1 VLQLLL
7 EKMHVV
13 EGAVKMSA
21 TMKLVSIL
29 VAFVLL
35 GLYMSVFF
43 VDQRERA
50 IVLRLG
56 QIQHADFE
64 PGIHFKQPLFD
75 EVKRFDRRILT
86 LDVNPEEYLTKGK
99 EKLLVDSFI
108 LWKISDVKTY
118 FTAMGGEKSR
128 AGSRIF
134 NIVNNALRDEFANR
148 TVQEVVS
155 GDRAA
160 MVADILDKTAN
171 SVKALGIELVNIRI
185 KRIDFTSEISSG
197 VFLRMNSE
205 RERIAKETRAQGAE
219 KAEEIRSD
227 ADRQRTIILA
237 DAKREA
243 EVLRGNG
250 DAEATE
256 IYATAYGQ
264 NKEFYS
270 LYRRLTAY
278 QNVFAGDDMLVIE
291 PKGEFFNKFSNS
303 QK

>member
-1 VLQLLL
+1 
-7 EKMHVV
+7 
-13 EGAVKMSA
+13 MSA
-21 TMKLVSIL
+21 KMKLASIILGLIL
-29 VAFVLL
+29 VA
-35 GLYMSVFF
+35 LYMSVFF

-56 QIQHADFE
+56 QIQKADFA

-75 EVKRFDRRILT
+75 EVKRFDGRILT

-108 LWKISDVKTY
+108 LWKISDVETY
-118 FTAMGGEKSR
+118 FTAMGGDKNR

-148 TVQEVVS
+148 SVQEVVS
-155 GDRAA
+155 GDRTK
-160 MVADILDKTAN
+160 MVNDILGKTKE
-171 SVKALGIELVNIRI
+171 SVKDFGIELVNIRI
-185 KRIDFTSEISSG
+185 KRIDFTSEISDG
-197 VFLRMNSE
+197 VFRRMNSE
-205 RERIAKETRAQGAE
+205 RERIAKETRAQGSE

-227 ADRQRTIILA
+227 ADRQKTILLA
-237 DAKREA
+237 EAKREA
-243 EVLRGNG
+243 EILRGNG

-256 IYATAYGQ
+256 IYAKAYSQ

-278 QNVFAGDDMLVIE
+278 ENVFSGNDMLVIE
-291 PKGEFFNKFSNS
+291 PKGEFFSRFGST
-303 QK
+303 QD